1 MKYRRL
7 GKGGPEV
14 SAISMGRGSQA
25 VQFGTPLEAGFNS
38 TIHRALD
45 LGINFFDSSDLYWNT
60 RHEVLIGRALKGRR
74 DKALIATKFGNIDLP
89 DGKKGTNGKPDYV
102 YSSCEASLKRLGTDV
117 IDVYFMHRV
126 DPNTPIEETV
136 GAMARLI
143 EQGKVRWIGLCEAG
157 PATLRR
163 AHETHP
169 LAALQ
174 TEYRCG
180 RVIAKRKFCRR
191 VVRWASRMLL
201 TRRSDAGCSPD
212 KSRAST
218 ICRPLIGA
226 ASTRASM
233 RKISPAM
240 SRWSHN

>member
-143 EQGKVRWIGLCEAG
+143 EQGKVRWIVFAKLGRQRCCG
-157 PATLRR
+157 RTRR
-163 AHETHP
+163 IRSLHCRRST
-169 LAALQ
+169 
-174 TEYRCG
+174 RCG

-201 TRRSDAGCSPD
+201 TRRSDAGCSPE
-212 KSRAST
+212 KLRAST
-218 ICRPLIGA
+218 ICRLLIGA

-240 SRWSHN
+240 SRWSRN